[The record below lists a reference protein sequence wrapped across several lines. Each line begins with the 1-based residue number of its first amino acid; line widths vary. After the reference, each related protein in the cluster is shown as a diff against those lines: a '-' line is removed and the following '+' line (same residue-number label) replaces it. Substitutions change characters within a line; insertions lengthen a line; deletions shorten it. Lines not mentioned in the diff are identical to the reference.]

1 MSKEKEQLQAEE
13 IYLENTCDY
22 LISFNLIFTNP
33 HMTQDQNFIYPHIE
47 ILFGHCY
54 PK

>member
-33 HMTQDQNFIYPHIE
+33 HIFLVTQYYSHDSRPEFY
-47 ILFGHCY
+47 LSTY
-54 PK
+54 